1 MDRIEEYKEN
11 EVIRNLKRLINDEIS
26 KRIDQIVEAQKQEPP
41 KEPSIDIE
49 DYRGDIET
57 MISEYLTYNV
67 TINIDA

>member
-11 EVIRNLKRLINDEIS
+11 QIIGNLKRLINDEIS

>member
-11 EVIRNLKRLINDEIS
+11 QIIGNLKRLINDEIS
-26 KRIDQIVEAQKQEPP
+26 KRIDQIAEAQKQEPP

-57 MISEYLTYNV
+57 MISEYINYNV

>member
-26 KRIDQIVEAQKQEPP
+26 KRIDQIAEAQKQEPP

-57 MISEYLTYNV
+57 MISEYINYNV